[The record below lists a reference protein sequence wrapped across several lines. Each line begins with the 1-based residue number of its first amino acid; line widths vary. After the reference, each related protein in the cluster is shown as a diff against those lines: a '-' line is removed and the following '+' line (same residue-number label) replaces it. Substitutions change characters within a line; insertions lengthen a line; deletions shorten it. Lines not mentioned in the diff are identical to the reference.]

1 MTENSEMTKQW
12 LKRVHFS
19 SFCSKQTPPQ
29 FELHV
34 NLSMEELQEPNTVA
48 GGYDITEQL
57 HDSAYTKRGKEKPQ
71 WKVKIHS
78 QQLICILAFK

>member
-48 GGYDITEQL
+48 GGYDITEQTSWL
-57 HDSAYTKRGKEKPQ
+57 SIHKERKRKTPMESQNPFTA
-71 WKVKIHS
+71 INMHS
-78 QQLICILAFK
+78 SI

>member
-48 GGYDITEQL
+48 GGYDITEHTSWL
-57 HDSAYTKRGKEKPQ
+57 SIHKER
-71 WKVKIHS
+71 KIINM
-78 QQLICILAFK
+78 QLICILAFK